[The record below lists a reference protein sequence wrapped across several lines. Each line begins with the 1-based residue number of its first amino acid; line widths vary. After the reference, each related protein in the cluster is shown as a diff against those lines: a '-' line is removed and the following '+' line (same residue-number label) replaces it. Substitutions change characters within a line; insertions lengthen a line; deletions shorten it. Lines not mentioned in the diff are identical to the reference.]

1 MYSKDRQRN
10 ISVHHNIFIHMYLG
24 CLHEI
29 EIQIFQ
35 NMVDTNVEGVPMK
48 NPVLAIIDHCFS
60 KVSKLV

>member
-29 EIQIFQ
+29 EIQFSK
-35 NMVDTNVEGVPMK
+35 NTVDTKVGVPMK
-48 NPVLAIIDHCFS
+48 NPVLAIIDHCLS